1 MRVPVYS
8 CLDAAAWVTLAWIC
22 AVVASQIP
30 EDWKSYI
37 SPEILVTHN
46 GRDSVTLLYN
56 TKLLE
61 GDIEGIDRDADVLNV
76 TGVLANFLDT
86 SFSRW
91 PNGLIPFQISET
103 FTGEQQVTIKNA
115 LQKMSGATNNCNR
128 FVQRVDHPN
137 YLKFIGSTGC
147 SSYIGRITEGEQII
161 RLAPACL
168 QQLGDVQHEVM
179 HALGFYHEMSRAD
192 RDDYVRINYET
203 LQHDAK
209 YNFDIFLRNTRTFG
223 LPYDYAS
230 IMHYPAFAF
239 AKDPWK
245 PCIIPTTKFPH
256 CIGQRDNLSFLD
268 SIKIQI
274 AYGCIN
280 ESQIKAMNW
289 LQYSRNNTMCSKVA
303 LRPNEEAEMEKSYY
317 SRTFR
322 WTSIKDVQMDLSV

>member
-103 FTGEQQVTIKNA
+103 FSEFFQQNV
-115 LQKMSGATNNCNR
+115 LQRGI
-128 FVQRVDHPN
+128 
-137 YLKFIGSTGC
+137 LKLFRC